1 MRAEGEQAEQSG
13 KDAQSIQDIFTSAIV
28 VRRGRSHLTESA
40 LSEPSRSSWVPT
52 NPLYDPD
59 KPMQIGGQAVIEG
72 VMMRAPGS
80 VATAVRRTNGDIVVQ
95 HLPYRSVI
103 ERIAGLNKPV
113 LRGAIGLVDMM
124 YIGIKTLNFS
134 ADVAMR
140 DAEAAEAST
149 RGTKREEASKW
160 ALVSSLVFA
169 LGFGILL
176 FFVTP
181 LLLTTVFF
189 DLEQHALEFN
199 LVAGSV
205 RVTMFLVYLL
215 SISLLKDI
223 KRLFQYH
230 GAEHKSVF
238 AFELNVPLQ
247 PPSVAKLS
255 RFHPRCGTSFL
266 LIVMFVA
273 VLSFAVLDALLIS
286 WLGELT
292 LIVRLATHLPFLPVV
307 AGLSYEII
315 RFSAKHAATWWG
327 RILVAPGLWLQSV
340 TTREP
345 DASQIE
351 VAIVAL
357 RCALG
362 QDDAAGYPYREETA
376 AAA

>member
-1 MRAEGEQAEQSG
+1 MN
-13 KDAQSIQDIFTSAIV
+13 
-28 VRRGRSHLTESA
+28 ES
-40 LSEPSRSSWVPT
+40 SRPSSSWIPT
-52 NPLYDPD
+52 NPLYDPN

-80 VATAVRRTNGDIVVQ
+80 VATAVRRSNGEIVVQ

-103 ERIAGLNKPV
+103 ERTPWLNKPV

-140 DAEAAEAST
+140 DAEAADAT
-149 RGTKREEASKW
+149 AKGTKREEPSKW
-160 ALVSSLVFA
+160 ALALSLVFA
-169 LGFGILL
+169 LGVGILL

-181 LLLTTVFF
+181 LFLTTVFF
-189 DLEQHALEFN
+189 ELEQHALEFN

-205 RVTMFLVYLL
+205 RVTMFLIYLL
-215 SISLLKDI
+215 GISLLKDI

-247 PPSVAKLS
+247 PPAVAEQS

-273 VLSFAVLDALLIS
+273 ILSFAVLDAVLIS

-292 LIVRLATHLPFLPVV
+292 LLVRLATHLPFLPVV

-315 RFSAKHAATWWG
+315 KFSAKHATTWWG
-327 RILVAPGLWLQSV
+327 KILVAPGLWLQTV

-362 QDDAAGYPYREETA
+362 QDDAARYPYREETA

>member
-1 MRAEGEQAEQSG
+1 
-13 KDAQSIQDIFTSAIV
+13 
-28 VRRGRSHLTESA
+28 
-40 LSEPSRSSWVPT
+40 
-52 NPLYDPD
+52 
-59 KPMQIGGQAVIEG
+59 MQVGGQAVIEG

-95 HLPYRSVI
+95 HWPYRSVI
-103 ERIAGLNKPV
+103 ERNPALNKPV

-124 YIGIKTLNFS
+124 YIGIKTLNYS
-134 ADVAMR
+134 ADVAVR
-140 DAEAAEAST
+140 DIEAAEPAKT
-149 RGTKREEASKW
+149 GERRKEPGRW
-160 ALVSSLVFA
+160 ALALSLFFA
-169 LGFGILL
+169 LGFGVLL

-181 LLLTTVFF
+181 LLLTTLLF
-189 DLEQHALEFN
+189 DLEQHALLFN

-205 RVTMFLVYLL
+205 RVAMFLVYLVG
-215 SISLLKDI
+215 ISFLKDI

-247 PPSVAKLS
+247 PPSVAGQS

-266 LIVMFVA
+266 LIVMIVA
-273 VLSFAVLDALLIS
+273 ILTFALLDTLLMS

-292 LIVRLATHLPFLPVV
+292 LALRLATHLPFLPFV
-307 AGLSYEII
+307 AGVSYEII
-315 RFSAKHAATWWG
+315 KFSAKHSTTWWG
-327 RILVAPGLWLQSV
+327 SILVAPGLWLQTV

-345 DASQIE
+345 DESQIE

-362 QDDAAGYPYREETA
+362 HDDAARYPFRDERATA
-376 AAA
+376 A

>member
-1 MRAEGEQAEQSG
+1 MELLVS
-13 KDAQSIQDIFTSAIV
+13 
-28 VRRGRSHLTESA
+28 ES
-40 LSEPSRSSWVPT
+40 PRSSWVPT
-52 NPLYDPD
+52 NPMYDPD

-80 VATAVRRTNGDIVVQ
+80 VATAVRRTNGEIVVQ
-95 HLPYRSVI
+95 QLPYRSVI
-103 ERIAGLNKPV
+103 EKRPWLNKPV

-140 DAEAAEAST
+140 D
-149 RGTKREEASKW
+149 EEASGKEEVKKKTAEPSRW
-160 ALVSSLVFA
+160 ALALSLVVA

-181 LLLTTVFF
+181 LLLTTLFF
-189 DLEQHALEFN
+189 DLEQHALAFN

-205 RVTMFLVYLL
+205 RVIMFLVYLVG
-215 SISLLKDI
+215 ISFLKDI

-247 PPSVAKLS
+247 PSAVSGQS

-266 LIVMFVA
+266 LIVMIVA
-273 VLSFAVLDALLIS
+273 ILTFAVLDTVLIA
-286 WLGELT
+286 WLGSLT
-292 LIVRLATHLPFLPVV
+292 LLVRLATHLPFLPVV

-315 RFSAKHAATWWG
+315 KFSARHSSTWWG
-327 RILVAPGLWLQSV
+327 KILVAPGLWLQTV

-345 DASQIE
+345 DETQIE

-362 QDDAAGYPYREETA
+362 QDDAARYPFREAPPA
-376 AAA
+376 AA